1 MSMITDRRDLDFLL
15 YELLGADDL
24 ARRPRFAAF
33 DREAMGQIL
42 DTAQALAED
51 VFLPIA
57 AEVDAQEPQF
67 VDGRV
72 EQPEATGAALR
83 AYAEAGFFALPFPED
98 EGGIGAPWTLYT
110 AASGMVVAANTPV
123 SNYAFL
129 TIAAAN
135 LLSAFGTESQKARF
149 FPRMIAG
156 EWFGTMCL
164 SEPQAGSS
172 LGDIRTRAVPKG
184 DGTYAIT
191 GSKMWISGGEQA
203 ITDNIVHMVLAKL
216 PDAPAGSKGISLF
229 VVPKMRT
236 DAQGTITGPN
246 NIALAGLNHK
256 LGQRATTNCLL
267 NFGESGETLGE
278 MIGEPGRGLEY
289 MFHMMNE
296 ARIGVGHAAVMAGL
310 HGYLYSTDYAR
321 TRTQGRGL
329 ADRDPA
335 SPMVPII
342 EHTDVRRMLLQQ
354 KTSVEGGLAL
364 SLYCSRLVDD
374 AASHP
379 DDEGRKA
386 ALSRLGLLTPVV
398 KSWPSEHC
406 LEANKWAIQIL
417 GGYGYT
423 RDYPLE
429 RLYRDNRLNH
439 IHEGTFAIQGMD
451 LVGRKISGDQGA
463 ALASLI
469 AEMRDTLAQTAG
481 TEALS
486 ADRDQLVRAVT
497 ALESAAAA
505 LMGCRDVALRMANAT
520 VFLDAFGH
528 VVIGWLWLRQAAVA
542 QAALETAPPGEAEIR
557 FYRGK
562 LQACRYFS
570 LHELPL
576 AVTRLG
582 LCESLQSVPLDTPAA
597 LFDV

>member
-15 YELLGADDL
+15 YELLGAEEL
-24 ARRPRFAAF
+24 ASRPRFAAF

-72 EQPEATGAALR
+72 VQPEATGAALR
-83 AYAEAGFFALPFPED
+83 AYADAGFFALPFAEED
-98 EGGIGAPWTLYT
+98 GGIGAPWTLYT

-184 DGTYAIT
+184 DGTFAIT

-216 PDAPAGSKGISLF
+216 PDAQAGSKGISLF

-236 DAQGTITGPN
+236 DADGTITGPN

-267 NFGESGETLGE
+267 NFGESGETQ
-278 MIGEPGRGLEY
+278 IG
-289 MFHMMNE
+289 
-296 ARIGVGHAAVMAGL
+296 
-310 HGYLYSTDYAR
+310 
-321 TRTQGRGL
+321 
-329 ADRDPA
+329 
-335 SPMVPII
+335 
-342 EHTDVRRMLLQQ
+342 
-354 KTSVEGGLAL
+354 
-364 SLYCSRLVDD
+364 
-374 AASHP
+374 
-379 DDEGRKA
+379 
-386 ALSRLGLLTPVV
+386 
-398 KSWPSEHC
+398 
-406 LEANKWAIQIL
+406 
-417 GGYGYT
+417 
-423 RDYPLE
+423 
-429 RLYRDNRLNH
+429 
-439 IHEGTFAIQGMD
+439 
-451 LVGRKISGDQGA
+451 
-463 ALASLI
+463 
-469 AEMRDTLAQTAG
+469 
-481 TEALS
+481 
-486 ADRDQLVRAVT
+486 RA
-497 ALESAAAA
+497 
-505 LMGCRDVALRMANAT
+505 
-520 VFLDAFGH
+520 H
-528 VVIGWLWLRQAAVA
+528 V
-542 QAALETAPPGEAEIR
+542 
-557 FYRGK
+557 
-562 LQACRYFS
+562 
-570 LHELPL
+570 
-576 AVTRLG
+576 
-582 LCESLQSVPLDTPAA
+582 
-597 LFDV
+597 